1 MGMRCSS
8 YKRLIITYA
17 GTPCRHTFIDIYMK
31 KTILLFILPFIL
43 SMAQAQQA
51 LPLYGTD
58 SIPNSRPVSDQ
69 EKYEAGKQPG
79 HGSLSLVSHPTLTVF
94 LPPKEKANGTAVI
107 VCPGGSYTHLAID
120 HEGTLVAQRL
130 NEMGIAA
137 FVLKYRLPSDVTMI
151 HKEIGPIQDAQRA
164 ILLVRQKAVQWGV
177 DPGRVGILGFSAGG
191 HLASTAGTHFT
202 HAYIDN
208 KSNLSLR
215 PDFMILLYPV
225 ISFDD
230 TIGHRGSR
238 DALIGVHPD
247 RSTIL
252 EFSNERQVTPQTP
265 PAFIIQAEDDKTV
278 PAVNSLYF
286 YEALLRNHV
295 PAELHMYPR
304 GGHGF
309 GLHNATTQDQWPD
322 RLKNWMDANGW
333 LGGK

>member
-1 MGMRCSS
+1 
-8 YKRLIITYA
+8 
-17 GTPCRHTFIDIYMK
+17 MK
-31 KTILLFILPFIL
+31 EIILLSL
-43 SMAQAQQA
+43 SLFTLCMAQAQQP

-69 EKYEAGKQPG
+69 EKYEPGKQPG
-79 HGSLSLVSHPTLTVF
+79 HGSISLVSHPTLTVF

-107 VCPGGSYTHLAID
+107 VCPGGGYTHLAID
-120 HEGTLVAQRL
+120 HEGILVAQRL
-130 NEMGIAA
+130 NEMGVAA

-151 HKEIGPIQDAQRA
+151 RKEIGPLQDAQRA
-164 ILLVRQKAVQWGV
+164 ILVVRQGAAQWGV
-177 DPGRVGILGFSAGG
+177 DPGRIGILGFSAGG
-191 HLASTAGTHFT
+191 HLASTAGTHFA

-208 KSNLSLR
+208 KSHLSLR

-230 TIGHRGSR
+230 SIGHRGSR
-238 DALIGVHPD
+238 NALIGLHPD
-247 RSTIL
+247 AATIL
-252 EFSNERQVTPQTP
+252 EYSNERQVTPQTP
-265 PAFIIQAEDDKTV
+265 PAFIVQAEDDKTV
-278 PAVNSLYF
+278 PAANSLYF

-295 PAELHMYPR
+295 PAELHVYPN

-309 GLHNATTQDQWPD
+309 GLHNATTKDQWPD